1 MLSLRTMCAKW
12 ALPLGAESH
21 LDRRISFIVTEH
33 CRRRMNDAHPLATT
47 SPGLFCWATTPFFSV
62 LLSYCFFFVLVSL
75 FLMTRY
81 DDENI

>member
-1 MLSLRTMCAKW
+1 MISLRTMCTKW

-21 LDRRISFIVTEH
+21 LDGRISFIVTEH

-47 SPGLFCWATTPFFSV
+47 SPGLFCWATTPFVFCTVV
-62 LLSYCFFFVLVSL
+62 LLLFFVLVSL

-81 DDENI
+81 DDGNI